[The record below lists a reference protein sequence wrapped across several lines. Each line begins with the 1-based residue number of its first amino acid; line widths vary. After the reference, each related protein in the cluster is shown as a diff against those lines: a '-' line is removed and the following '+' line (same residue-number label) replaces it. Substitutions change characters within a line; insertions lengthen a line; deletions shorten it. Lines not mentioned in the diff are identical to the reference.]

1 MTAPPPAAKPRI
13 FTPAPQPAP
22 ATAPKPAAEP
32 PAAARCRRRRSPSPR
47 RRRPPRRR
55 RTSRRPTRRRRRWAP
70 AAAEEASPQPGLLR
84 RTFSF
89 GRSKKEPKAE
99 TPAPAAGAAET
110 PAKETPPSRG
120 SLMGSMMGSVSSL
133 FKRDTQLEDQVQF
146 VYNEKYKSYIPSNE
160 DPDEWAKANMPSAA
174 PPPKSNASTPAG
186 AGAASATATPAAS
199 PAAAPGTGGTPT
211 AGTPAAATPTS
222 APGSDGLSLGP
233 APMRGRPSSKRSAPR
248 SRYVETGGWR
258 DPNAPPDTAPK
269 KSDAELMPPPAS
281 RPKPKIFT
289 PQRAAAEP
297 AADGADGADG
307 AELPAFMTPQADL
320 LKNMKS
326 FGGEDEGAAKAA
338 E

>member
-1 MTAPPPAAKPRI
+1 
-13 FTPAPQPAP
+13 
-22 ATAPKPAAEP
+22 
-32 PAAARCRRRRSPSPR
+32 
-47 RRRPPRRR
+47 
-55 RTSRRPTRRRRRWAP
+55 
-70 AAAEEASPQPGLLR
+70 
-84 RTFSF
+84 
-89 GRSKKEPKAE
+89 
-99 TPAPAAGAAET
+99 
-110 PAKETPPSRG
+110 
-120 SLMGSMMGSVSSL
+120 MGSMMGSVSSL

-289 PQRAAAEP
+289 PQRAAAAEP
-297 AADGADGADG
+297 AADGGDGADG

-326 FGGEDEGAAKAA
+326 FGGDDEGAAKAA